1 MLSGTIT
8 KSTKQLLTASLTYIL
23 LPAFANVYAQQLSA
37 GKNHASSSSKNTAA
51 KMLAQ
56 RFKCFDDRHEHSQ
69 YSIMV
74 CGDVPDNSRPKKVYA
89 KKQPGHVFLIL
100 VMHDTVCRY
109 EAVNMVFGFYPRRPA
124 SSVFF
129 KNVRCEIVDNSN
141 RAYDVRI
148 QKALSPSEFELV
160 LENAIVFAQKKY
172 NLNQYNCY
180 NYALDVFNALPGIEK
195 LPVNKVRFPFIAG
208 KGGSPCCLYRDL
220 EKLKQ
225 EPSVWSSSIS
235 FGAFKAP
242 ASCTN

>member
-1 MLSGTIT
+1 MFSGTKT
-8 KSTKQLLTASLTYIL
+8 TKQLLAGFFSFILAFTYANTFSQKLNATENSLPSSKKSTAS
-23 LPAFANVYAQQLSA
+23 QL
-37 GKNHASSSSKNTAA
+37 
-51 KMLAQ
+51 LAQ
-56 RFKCFDDRHEHSQ
+56 RFKCFEQQHEHSRH
-69 YSIMV
+69 SIMI
-74 CGDVPDNSRPKKVYA
+74 CGDVPDNSRPEKVYA

-148 QKALSPSEFELV
+148 QKALSPSEFELILDNAVV
-160 LENAIVFAQKKY
+160 LAQKKY

-195 LPVNKVRFPFIAG
+195 LPVSKVRFPFIAG

-235 FGAFKAP
+235 FGTFKAP